1 MPDLRSKLSK
11 AKGLGAAH
19 HGVGH
24 WWWQR
29 VTAVAI
35 VPLSLWFMYALVTL
49 MLTPDVVKVAEWL
62 ASPVNALV
70 MALLIIAGFFH
81 AKLGV
86 QVVIEDYV
94 HSPASKYTLL
104 LLNTF
109 ICFLGVAVGIVAIL
123 KLHLLDITSLTL

>member
-49 MLTPDVVKVAEWL
+49 MLTPDAVKVAEWL
-62 ASPVNALV
+62 ASPVNALI

-109 ICFLGVAVGIVAIL
+109 ICFLGIAVGIVAIL